1 MTTISLNARHGR
13 ISGWEARPPSQAHG
27 GVVVIQEIFGVN
39 SHIRSVADEFAK
51 HGFHA
56 VAPALFDPV
65 RHGCEL
71 GYDADG
77 VAQGRQLVEEL
88 GYERALDGVRAA
100 YDYLD
105 GLGRKVVVV
114 GFCWGGTIAF
124 LANTRFGCPC
134 VSYYGGRTVPFLNE
148 RPKAPLLMH
157 FGSSDPIIP
166 PDDVLKH
173 REALP
178 DADIYIWPAGH
189 GFNCDQRA
197 DYIPEVAQQAME
209 RTVSFIRRLTR

>member
-1 MTTISLNARHGR
+1 MATISLSARHGR
-13 ISGWEARPPSQAHG
+13 ISGWEARTHAQAQG

-65 RHGCEL
+65 RRGCEF
-71 GYDADG
+71 GYDDEG
-77 VAQGRQLVEEL
+77 VTQGRLLVEEL

-100 YDYLD
+100 YDYLN

-114 GFCWGGTIAF
+114 GFCWGGTVAF

-134 VSYYGGRTVPFLNE
+134 VSYYGGRTVPFLKE
-148 RPKAPLLMH
+148 RPKAPLMMH
-157 FGSSDPIIP
+157 FGASDPIIP
-166 PDDVLKH
+166 PEDVEKH
-173 REALP
+173 RDALP
-178 DADIYIWPAGH
+178 SADIFIWPAGH
-189 GFNCDQRA
+189 GFNCNQRA
-197 DYIPEVAQQAME
+197 DYVSEVAQQAME
-209 RTVSFIRRLTR
+209 RTVSFIRRQTR